1 MFYTKK
7 GAIKTFY
14 RLINDL
20 KQTIRHTRCYGYLL
34 HQIVQCP
41 LKLWSSDS
49 SGLPKEK
56 KLPIPFQNELYNK
69 INEIGF
75 NRWLPING
83 LLHSNVHKSANK

>member
-1 MFYTKK
+1 M
-7 GAIKTFY
+7 
-14 RLINDL
+14 
-20 KQTIRHTRCYGYLL
+20 
-34 HQIVQCP
+34 VQCP

-49 SGLPKEK
+49 SGLPKEKK

-75 NRWLPING
+75 NGGLPING